1 MPAFLTLSTMLL
13 FLAILLGLPSFVGV
27 LYLLAVRTRGK
38 KAMTADEETAT
49 AEDGP
54 TKVNR
59 LKKGNPIQENLPV
72 ILESEEELTI
82 KDTNTSLL
90 LAEDSSDSSDDE
102 ELMLHHGVFS
112 I

>member
-1 MPAFLTLSTMLL
+1 MLL

-27 LYLLAVRTRGK
+27 LYLLALRMRGK

-59 LKKGNPIQENLPV
+59 LKKGNPIQDNLHV
-72 ILESEEELTI
+72 ILESDEELTI
-82 KDTNTSLL
+82 KDTNTLPLPL
-90 LAEDSSDSSDDE
+90 LAEDSSDSDDE